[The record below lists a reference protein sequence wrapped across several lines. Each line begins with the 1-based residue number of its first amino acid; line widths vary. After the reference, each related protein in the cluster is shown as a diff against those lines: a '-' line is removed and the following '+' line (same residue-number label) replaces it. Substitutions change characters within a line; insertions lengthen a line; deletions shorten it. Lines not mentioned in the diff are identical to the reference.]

1 MHVNLEKL
9 IRNLLRVCYQVARN
23 VLQVVNCMADSFMP
37 GGIVGGL
44 TLELQTLQK
53 QHLVF
58 YGKWC
63 CFESLWYLC
72 YEE

>member
-1 MHVNLEKL
+1 M
-9 IRNLLRVCYQVARN
+9 
-23 VLQVVNCMADSFMP
+23 S

-44 TLELQTLQK
+44 TLELQSLQK

-63 CFESLWYLC
+63 CFGSLWYLC
-72 YEE
+72 YEEWDLWTRV